1 MSRRRRAR
9 EVTTVAVLSLTL
21 AVMLAA
27 CGGPAASAVPS
38 QAPATPAP
46 TPTPTT
52 EPIVSSPPSPVGESG
67 GPFAEAFVAALA
79 SDELTTHIEQTANVT
94 AAAGGSAVEV
104 TATMSGDV
112 AGADLAFIIGITSTG
127 VESSQEL
134 RVVGETAYVKQGDV
148 WQSAP
153 RSVVAGAI
161 DGLMANIRLVGSA
174 ESLRYVGPEAVD
186 GRDLHRL
193 TAVGQIPYLPSTGG
207 TGQYDELDIWIEED
221 GTPVLIRG
229 TFSAIDT
236 AGNEGTGSTE
246 VAFSQ
251 FGGPITIEA
260 PPVEPSPGS

>member
-1 MSRRRRAR
+1 MSRRTPTR
-9 EVTTVAVLSLTL
+9 EIAIAALSALTL
-21 AVMLAA
+21 AVTLAA
-27 CGGPAASAVPS
+27 CGGPAASSVPS

-46 TPTPTT
+46 TPTAETA
-52 EPIVSSPPSPVGESG
+52 VSAPASPVGEFG
-67 GPFAEAFVAALA
+67 GPFAEALVAALA

-94 AAAGGSAVEV
+94 ASSGGSTVDV

-112 AGADLAFIIGITSTG
+112 AGADLAFVIGITSAG

-134 RVVGETAYVKQGDV
+134 RVVGETAYVKQGDA

-153 RSVVAGAI
+153 RSVVAGAL
-161 DGLMANIRLVGSA
+161 DGLMANIRLVSSA
-174 ESLRYVGPEAVD
+174 ESLRYVGPEALD
-186 GRDLHRL
+186 GQDLHRL

-207 TGQYDELDIWIEED
+207 TGQYDALDVWIEAD
-221 GTPVLIRG
+221 GTPVLIKG
-229 TFSAIDT
+229 TFSAIDA